1 MTTGSDA
8 DKAISFSKLK
18 IWRKAHSVSDL
29 AKASKI
35 FRDAVGDRGASMMPN
50 GLLYNEKGEQV
61 AYISYNGKVW
71 AGTEYDPNAVPLY
84 VPSYD
89 D

>member
-35 FRDAVGDRGASMMPN
+35 FRDAVGDRGASTMPN
-50 GLLYNEKGEQV
+50 GLLYNDQGEQV

-71 AGTEYDPNAVPLY
+71 AGTEYDPNAAPLY
-84 VPSYD
+84 VPSYED
-89 D
+89 

>member
-29 AKASKI
+29 EKASKI
-35 FRDAVGDRGASMMPN
+35 FRDAVGDRGASTMPN
-50 GLLYNEKGEQV
+50 GLLYNDKGEQV